1 MAFKTALY
9 DLKTEW
15 YKALDGVI
23 SVPVYK
29 DAVPISASGNFVLI
43 RSDGST
49 SGDLNNSA
57 FFQSAIILV
66 DIFTKFATIGNSKI
80 AYDIAQEIYDEIILS
95 PNSFGITIPNHQITQ
110 ITVQSE
116 TELYEDDGAEKTF
129 RLIQRFEHILNQN

>member
-15 YKALDGVI
+15 YKTLDGAI

-29 DAVPISASGNFVLI
+29 DAVPISESGNFVLI
-43 RSDGST
+43 RSEGST
-49 SGDLNNSA
+49 TGDLNNSA
-57 FFQSAIILV
+57 FFQSAIILI

-80 AYDIAQEIYDEIILS
+80 AYDIAQEIYDEVILN
-95 PNSFGITIPNHQITQ
+95 PNSFAITIPNHQITQ

-116 TELYEDDGAEKTF
+116 TELYEDDGAEKTY